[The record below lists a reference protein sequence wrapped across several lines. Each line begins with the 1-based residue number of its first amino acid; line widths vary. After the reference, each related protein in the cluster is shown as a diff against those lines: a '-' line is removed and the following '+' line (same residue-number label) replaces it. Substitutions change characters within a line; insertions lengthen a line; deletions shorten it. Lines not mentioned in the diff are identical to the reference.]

1 MLLNKLIVA
10 NIMIS
15 VTVLLQG
22 TIPMGYVSGLAS
34 FWMLSA
40 GSVFLVL
47 AVITFIALLFL
58 SRSKCMLAM
67 SQRKL
72 AIYHAPAPVT
82 SLLSLIFF
90 IVYTFSAK
98 APHEHTAIKNCIVL
112 LDVGVGIVL
121 MISLVQV
128 LLAFLSHPE
137 YPEEDNDER

>member
-1 MLLNKLIVA
+1 
-10 NIMIS
+10 
-15 VTVLLQG
+15 
-22 TIPMGYVSGLAS
+22 
-34 FWMLSA
+34 
-40 GSVFLVL
+40 
-47 AVITFIALLFL
+47 
-58 SRSKCMLAM
+58 M
-67 SQRKL
+67 SQRKVIPSFRKLFYILQKFQL

-112 LDVGVGIVL
+112 LDVNYINRHDFLFNPTIQVGVGIVL